1 MHYKISLYKKNCL
14 YMKCFKKAL
23 FTSALALASMQSFNN
38 ADATI
43 YVNAGA
49 GTTGISVG
57 ASWYFK
63 NVIGIRGEYA
73 FMPSQVL
80 SFATDV
86 VKKSSDYITDAKSKF
101 HSGGIDLSIR
111 PFKGAFRIDAGM
123 RIMNYSMSIDGYS
136 MINDY
141 YNAYATGDVTFV
153 IAKGVKP
160 YFGLG
165 WDFNPFLGF
174 TIGFDIGV
182 IYTGQWKVDKLNV
195 DVNYGT
201 MPENLQDTAFASDI
215 ENAKNDIKSIKGD
228 VNDSLP
234 KFLQFWP
241 VIKLNIG
248 YKFNVLF

>member
-1 MHYKISLYKKNCL
+1 MLL
-14 YMKCFKKAL
+14 
-23 FTSALALASMQSFNN
+23 TSALAVSSFSAFNQEK

-43 YVNAGA
+43 YVNAGV
-49 GTTGISVG
+49 GTSGISVG

-63 NVIGIRGEYA
+63 NFIGIRGEYS

-86 VKKSSDYITDAKSKF
+86 VKKSSEYITDAKSKF

-123 RIMNYSMSIDGYS
+123 RIMNYSMSITGQS
-136 MINDY
+136 MIDDY
-141 YNAYATGDVTFV
+141 YNAYASGDVTFV
-153 IAKGVKP
+153 ISKGVKP

-174 TIGFDIGV
+174 TIGFDLGV
-182 IYTGQWKVDKLNV
+182 IYTGQWKIDKLDV
-195 DVNYGT
+195 DVNYGNIPIGDRET
-201 MPENLQDTAFASDI
+201 LFGTSV
-215 ENAKNDIKSIKGD
+215 ENAKDDIRSIKGEA
-228 VNDSLP
+228 NKAMPS
-234 KFLQFWP
+234 FLQFWP